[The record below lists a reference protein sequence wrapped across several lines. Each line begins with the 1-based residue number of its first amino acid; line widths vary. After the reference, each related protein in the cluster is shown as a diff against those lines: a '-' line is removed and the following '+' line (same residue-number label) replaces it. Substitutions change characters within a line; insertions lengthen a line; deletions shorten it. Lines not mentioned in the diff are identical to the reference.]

1 MDFETRRLQARTRL
15 DAIDPHR
22 RPGGVEAD
30 PKRREWF
37 EAVYRLAGATPPAC
51 PGAISSRTLCSRNGS
66 QRRGR
71 SKAFARSQIEALAVD
86 GLTSRALEAQETAK
100 GPHWRAVFE
109 GSA

>member
-37 EAVYRLAGATPPAC
+37 EAVYRLAEGDAAGVPWGDLKPHPLLAEWIAAQGSLKSVRALTDRGARGGRIDFARARGP
-51 PGAISSRTLCSRNGS
+51 RNGE
-66 QRRGR
+66 RP
-71 SKAFARSQIEALAVD
+71 ALAGRV
-86 GLTSRALEAQETAK
+86 
-100 GPHWRAVFE
+100 
-109 GSA
+109 